1 MVRPLQ
7 LKANKRS
14 TIIIQIG
21 AQYLAANETRMRIVR
36 CRTQMIAGE
45 DGNLV
50 DECVNGSISVRELAR
65 HPAGLVIIN
74 VASDLDLQIMH
85 AAILDPINERR
96 ESPSLLRRRIRN
108 SGRTCSS

>member
-1 MVRPLQ
+1 
-7 LKANKRS
+7 
-14 TIIIQIG
+14 
-21 AQYLAANETRMRIVR
+21 
-36 CRTQMIAGE
+36 
-45 DGNLV
+45 
-50 DECVNGSISVRELAR
+50 
-65 HPAGLVIIN
+65 VIIN